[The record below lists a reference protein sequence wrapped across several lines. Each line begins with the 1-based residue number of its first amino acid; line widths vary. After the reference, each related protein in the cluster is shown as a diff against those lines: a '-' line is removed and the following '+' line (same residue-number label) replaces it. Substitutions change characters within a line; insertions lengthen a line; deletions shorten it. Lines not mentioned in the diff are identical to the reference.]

1 MIQGNVSHLLSC
13 PHHHRYQQSSRITS
27 GRVQVENVNSALAGN
42 DAAVELLRRPSEQ
55 HGNEV
60 EALSILQWATQSL
73 LRPILNE
80 AVHSTHPNQRSSHS
94 TTSDGNHG
102 DWAQENPNADL
113 IVDNNR
119 GAFEVQATARMID
132 ANGLEG
138 GLGFGADRQ
147 SCNNSS
153 ASSGTTSSP
162 NSAGG
167 QLLSPQGILPLD
179 GAALSLYLSSTLTRH
194 ELMVHSVNADAA
206 FDNCS
211 CCSGPKNQPSILSTV
226 SMADEMD
233 LHSSPGNLFSVYNR
247 PFVVNQQWRGMDVF
261 VWSQSLPHISTV
273 LHFNIGLVYHR
284 LACRSGASHHYYQA
298 LEWYE
303 NAALLLEGN
312 ALAGVYLIELDIL
325 LLAIMNNMGHV
336 HSHFNNLEQAQHI
349 MKRML
354 TVFFLS
360 ESKSLMTKDE
370 YVFFY
375 TNIVLS
381 VQRFPLLPGAA

>member
-55 HGNEV
+55 HCNEV

-73 LRPILNE
+73 LRPILND

-138 GLGFGADRQ
+138 GLGFGAVRQ

-206 FDNCS
+206 FDSCS
-211 CCSGPKNQPSILSTV
+211 CCNGPKNQPSILSTV

-247 PFVVNQQWRGMDVF
+247 PFVVNQQWRGLDVF

-312 ALAGVYLIELDIL
+312 ALAGVYLTELDIL

>member
-1 MIQGNVSHLLSC
+1 
-13 PHHHRYQQSSRITS
+13 
-27 GRVQVENVNSALAGN
+27 
-42 DAAVELLRRPSEQ
+42 
-55 HGNEV
+55 
-60 EALSILQWATQSL
+60 
-73 LRPILNE
+73 
-80 AVHSTHPNQRSSHS
+80 
-94 TTSDGNHG
+94 
-102 DWAQENPNADL
+102 
-113 IVDNNR
+113 
-119 GAFEVQATARMID
+119 
-132 ANGLEG
+132 
-138 GLGFGADRQ
+138 
-147 SCNNSS
+147 
-153 ASSGTTSSP
+153 
-162 NSAGG
+162 
-167 QLLSPQGILPLD
+167 
-179 GAALSLYLSSTLTRH
+179 
-194 ELMVHSVNADAA
+194 MVHSVNADAA
-206 FDNCS
+206 FDSCS
-211 CCSGPKNQPSILSTV
+211 CNGPKNQPSILSTV

-247 PFVVNQQWRGMDVF
+247 PFVVNQQWRGLDVF

-381 VQRFPLLPGAA
+381 VQRFPLLAGAA

>member
-55 HGNEV
+55 HCNEV

-73 LRPILNE
+73 LRPILND
-80 AVHSTHPNQRSSHS
+80 AVHSTHPNQRSSHG
-94 TTSDGNHG
+94 TRSDGNHG
-102 DWAQENPNADL
+102 DWAQENPNSDL

-206 FDNCS
+206 FDSCS
-211 CCSGPKNQPSILSTV
+211 CYNGPKNQPSILSTV

-247 PFVVNQQWRGMDVF
+247 PFVVNQQWRGLDVF